1 MIDFNFLVVMDFDV
15 MLEMFDMQVWFAGF
29 IFFLV
34 IVEDFFL
41 ECSKVED
48 FDVISYEWKLEGSFF
63 KGFQGFTLGFLDF
76 VEDDIVDLDVINGFI
91 DFFE

>member
-1 MIDFNFLVVMDFDV
+1 M
-15 MLEMFDMQVWFAGF
+15 WFAGF

-63 KGFQGFTLGFLDF
+63 KGF
-76 VEDDIVDLDVINGFI
+76 
-91 DFFE
+91 